1 MAQTNRSTHRRRN
14 IILGAAGVLLV
25 TTGIAVASTGTFE
38 PARTATVTKAQ
49 RDEGLTADIAI
60 ARIQS
65 FDIATTASGELQA
78 KNQIEIRSL
87 LESQSTITEVV
98 PEGTLVKKGDLL
110 VRLKSDNIQTQIDE
124 EVLRVE
130 SARAELVAAENSYE
144 IQVSENES
152 KTSAAKLKLDLAV
165 LTLEQWTKGDVEK
178 QRQQLD
184 LAIEKGERDLT
195 RLREKFDRSEELFN
209 QGFLSKNERDTDE
222 IAMIEAEANVKKTAL
237 EKEIY
242 WSYTHP
248 KDQRSKQSDVDQAQ
262 AELERVQRQ
271 NEIQLTS
278 KDADR
283 LNKRRQ
289 KTVREQRLAKLEQ
302 QLAACEIIAPSDGLV
317 VYATSIERNRWGMSG
332 EGPLQIGREVY
343 PNMLLIVLPD
353 TSAMVASVRVHE
365 SLAGR
370 IRPGQRAT
378 VTIDALGGNLL
389 TGSVASIGVM
399 AETGGMRDPNLREY
413 TVRVMLDP
421 SSVISELKPAMR
433 CDATITMG
441 RVENTLAVPL
451 QAVFTDGAVRL
462 VYAPRGNKFV
472 KLPVTVGRRSDTL
485 AEITAGLEEGA
496 RVLLRE
502 PAPGEVLNVPWD
514 DALLAAAGYTRD
526 ESGDVVPVLAAQA
539 PGMMMPGAAPQAAGP
554 MGSSA
559 IRSGGPGGAVVV
571 RREGAGPGNRTRTA
585 SADDDTSTDDDAAD
599 ASDTESAESSTTPT
613 GGRPAGGQ
621 RGGGGSGG
629 NRGGGG
635 RGG

>member
-1 MAQTNRSTHRRRN
+1 MTRTNHTAHRRRN
-14 IILGAAGVLLV
+14 IVLGSAGILLV
-25 TTGIAVASTGTFE
+25 SAGIAVASTGAFE
-38 PARTATVTKAQ
+38 PARTSAPTKKSG
-49 RDEGLTADIAI
+49 DEGLTADIAI

-124 EVLRVE
+124 EILRVE

-165 LTLEQWTKGDVEK
+165 LTLEQWTKGDVEQ

-184 LAIEKGERDLT
+184 LAIEKSDRDLA
-195 RLREKFDRSEELFN
+195 RLSEKFERSEELFA

-222 IAMIEAEANVKKTAL
+222 IAMIEAEANVKKSAL
-237 EKEIY
+237 QREIY

-248 KDQRSKQSDVDQAQ
+248 KDQRSKQSDVDQAI

-271 NEIQLTS
+271 NDIQLTS

-302 QLAACEIIAPSDGLV
+302 QLAACEILAPSDGLV
-317 VYATSIERNRWGMSG
+317 VFATSIERNRWGGGG

-378 VTIDALGGNLL
+378 VTIDALGGTLL
-389 TGSVASIGVM
+389 SGAVASIGVM

-441 RVENTLAVPL
+441 RVENALAVPL
-451 QAVFTDGAVRL
+451 QAIFTDGAVRH
-462 VYAPRGNKFV
+462 VYAPRGTKYV
-472 KLPVTVGRRSDTL
+472 KVPISVGRRSDIL
-485 AEITAGLEEGA
+485 AEVTAGLSEGA

-502 PAPGEVLNVPWD
+502 PAPGEVLNIPWD
-514 DALLAAAGYTRD
+514 DAQLAAAGYTRD
-526 ESGDVVPVLAAQA
+526 ESGEIIPLVVAQA
-539 PGMMMPGAAPQAAGP
+539 PGMFTNDIMPAGAGP
-554 MGSSA
+554 MGSA
-559 IRSGGPGGAVVV
+559 ANRSGGPGGGAVVV
-571 RREGAGPGNRTRTA
+571 RREGAAPGNRTRTA
-585 SADDDTSTDDDAAD
+585 SADDDDSTDKDA
-599 ASDTESAESSTTPT
+599 TESSDSDSDESSTAAE
-613 GGRPAGGQ
+613 GRPTGGQ
-621 RGGGGSGG
+621 RGGGGGG
-629 NRGGGG
+629 GSRGGGG